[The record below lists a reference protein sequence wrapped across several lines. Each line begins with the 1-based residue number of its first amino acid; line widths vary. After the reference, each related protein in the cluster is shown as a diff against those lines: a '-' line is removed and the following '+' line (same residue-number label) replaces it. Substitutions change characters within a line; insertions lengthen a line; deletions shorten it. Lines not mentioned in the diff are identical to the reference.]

1 MNMDIPV
8 ELERARQLQSDGKRR
23 EARDVLRAILA
34 MDKRNEDVWMLFYE
48 VAENENQQ
56 QQCLRAV
63 LKINPENN
71 IAKSLLADLDNKGNR
86 STRVPSSNLLIAMGV
101 GVATILL
108 LGGLLYLGWV
118 FLFNKPINPIEANT
132 MQTSKNTISASIAPT
147 ETQIR
152 NRVQTSTS
160 TQIANNG
167 KWQITTGKSDFDD
180 STTVVLSLVAENSI
194 QAWLSTPTPN
204 LIVRCQ
210 EKKLAIYVDVRTQI
224 NVEYGLNDAA
234 TVRVR
239 FDNSPSTD
247 LIADESTD
255 GEGLFFRSPY
265 DILWLIG
272 NSSRMVFGFTPF
284 NASPV
289 VATFDL
295 RGFTNIMKPLNQSCS
310 GHDDLPAPTIAPTP
324 LPTVTPMPAGSSLSV
339 SGLGGKWRVV
349 VDRAEISSA
358 PISMAGLITKPNNG
372 SFVYMYLSVTNLG
385 NEPDVFTDDYQ
396 VRLRNTKGDIYSCNR
411 SLSIEATYNL
421 GWPEAL
427 LVNPDTTEKRLFIFD
442 IPLTG
447 ETYYLVPGSLET
459 DDGQSVVVPIYG
471 TPGY

>member
-1 MNMDIPV
+1 
-8 ELERARQLQSDGKRR
+8 
-23 EARDVLRAILA
+23 
-34 MDKRNEDVWMLFYE
+34 MDKRNEDAWMLFYE

-167 KWQITTGKSDFDD
+167 KWQIKTGKSDFDD

-210 EKKLAIYVDVRTQI
+210 EKKLAIYVDVGTQI

-239 FDNSPSTD
+239 FDNGPSAES
-247 LIADESTD
+247 IADESTD

-310 GHDDLPAPTIAPTP
+310 GRDDLLAPTIPPAPPTP
-324 LPTVTPMPAGSSLSV
+324 LPTATPLPAGSAINV

-349 VDRAEISSA
+349 VDKAEIA
-358 PISMAGLITKPNNG
+358 GPITFGGLITKPNNG
-372 SFVYMYLSVTNLG
+372 HFVYIYLRVTNLG
-385 NEPDVFTDDYQ
+385 NEPDSFSNDYQ
-396 VRLRNTKGDIYSCNR
+396 VRLRNTNGDYYSSNE
-411 SLSIEATYNL
+411 SLSIAATYNL

-427 LVNPDTTEKRLFIFD
+427 LVNPDTTERRLFVFD

-447 ETYYLVPGSLET
+447 VTYYLVPGNLET
-459 DDGQSVVVPIYG
+459 DDGQSVVVPING
-471 TPGY
+471 MPGY